1 MTPCITF
8 DMPETRLVLAGL
20 RLSIEGPPD
29 RLALVSS
36 DRYRDFHGEF
46 DNPDVRITIGE
57 DLDPDSAELPRGEDM
72 VFDSGTVWSM
82 YGRGGETSILLRSP
96 VEDGKP
102 YRLAVF
108 GEGYREGL
116 VRTVRG
122 SAASE
127 DPDGYDPL
135 EFPLSEVMMVSI
147 LSLGAGLMV
156 HACGIEFEGRGLLFA
171 GNSTHGKSTMA
182 GLWKGSARV
191 LNDDRIVLRRDGGG
205 FRMYGTPWHGE
216 IREVSA
222 EGTELDAVYFLRHGT
237 TNALEP
243 VRGARAV
250 SMLLARSFLPLWS
263 MEGMEFTLGFCGSV
277 ADAVPV
283 RTLTFLPDPSVLE
296 LLR

>member
-1 MTPCITF
+1 MS
-8 DMPETRLVLAGL
+8 ETRLVIAGL
-20 RLSIEGPPD
+20 RLLIEGPRD

-46 DNPDVRITIGE
+46 EAPDVRIAIGE

-72 VFDSGTVWSM
+72 VFDSCTVWSM
-82 YGRGGETSILLRSP
+82 YRHGGETSILLRSP
-96 VEDGKP
+96 VEGGKP

-108 GEGYREGL
+108 GDGYREGL

-156 HACGIEFEGRGLLFA
+156 HACGIEHDGRGLLFA

-182 GLWKGSARV
+182 GLWKGSGRV
-191 LNDDRIVLRRDGGG
+191 LNDDRIVIRRDGGG

-216 IREVSA
+216 VREASA
-222 EGTELDAVYFLRHGT
+222 EGTRLDAVHFLRQGT
-237 TNALEP
+237 SNALEP

-263 MEGMEFTLGFCGSV
+263 REGMDFVLRFCGSV
-277 ADAVPV
+277 TDAVPF